1 MELSCEVRGPL
12 WVPRK
17 VRARPFKRTS
27 PEAEPTWL
35 EPESAAAKGPSGR
48 GISESVPGGRSRER
62 ERRDWGPVQRQELE
76 GALSPNLPS
85 CPNPSCHSLTPP
97 PHILHFFA
105 SRPDHPLEIIE
116 ASPPPPPPPFYPE
129 STLFPLQSFPRLVA
143 CGFPHSDR
151 WFGVALGMVSILAF
165 STIPGLVPLHGLIL

>member
-48 GISESVPGGRSRER
+48 GISESVPGGRSGER
-62 ERRDWGPVQRQELE
+62 EKGLGSCAEA
-76 GALSPNLPS
+76 GAGGSSFPKSAFMPQPFLPFPDNPPTHTFFTSLLLGLTTPGNNRSLSPAPS
-85 CPNPSCHSLTPP
+85 P
-97 PHILHFFA
+97 
-105 SRPDHPLEIIE
+105 
-116 ASPPPPPPPFYPE
+116 
-129 STLFPLQSFPRLVA
+129 
-143 CGFPHSDR
+143 
-151 WFGVALGMVSILAF
+151 AF
-165 STIPGLVPLHGLIL
+165 LS